1 MTKSSLKIKVD
12 RITPRIQY
20 TVDFVFQSRGINV
33 DLVVDGEDHQ
43 LDYTENGNASY
54 LLYSENLELHPSFNK
69 ELSVLEFKGK
79 ADYLASI
86 FYVLT
91 RMEEYTS
98 PDKDQHDRFTASQS
112 ILSKYNLLDQAICDR
127 WADHLIASLGIEL
140 PEKSISFEPTFDIDN
155 SFAYKHKTGSRRRFS
170 ILKDRLKNNKKRL
183 AERKAVDIGG
193 EDPYDTYEIITNI
206 ARQFQDTRIFW
217 LVESNGK
224 YDRNLDIN
232 HTRHQELIRSL
243 SSVAEIGIHPSY
255 KSFCSKSLVRKEKSA
270 LASILGTEINS
281 SRQHFLRFTLPDSYR
296 TLLEA
301 GIKNDYSMGFA
312 DNFGFRAGT
321 AKSFRWYDLLD
332 ESITEL
338 TIHPFV
344 YMDGTLNE
352 YLKLTPEQARDRIS
366 DLYVEVKRYGGTF
379 RFIWHN
385 ETIGEYNHW
394 KGWRSVLEHTLSLHH
409 E

>member
-1 MTKSSLKIKVD
+1 MSKSSLKIKVD
-12 RITPRIQY
+12 RISSRIQY
-20 TVDFVFQSRGINV
+20 TVDFVFQNRGI
-33 DLVVDGEDHQ
+33 DIELVTEGEAYAY
-43 LDYTENGNASY
+43 DYTENGNASY
-54 LLYSENLELHPSFNK
+54 LLYSENFELNPAFDK
-69 ELSVLEFKGK
+69 ELSVFEFDGK

-91 RMEEYTS
+91 RMEEYTT

-112 ILSKYNLLDQAICDR
+112 ILSKYDLLGKAVCDQ
-127 WADHLIASLGIEL
+127 WAEQFLNSVGVKV
-140 PEKSISFEPTFDIDN
+140 PEPKIRFEPTFDIDN
-155 SFAYKHKTGSRRRFS
+155 TFAYLHKTGTRRKLS
-170 ILKDRLKNNKKRL
+170 MLKDRLRNNKKRL
-183 AERKAVDIGG
+183 SERKAVEAGHQ
-193 EDPYDTYEIITNI
+193 DPYDTFDTISNI
-206 ARQFQDTRIFW
+206 AETFDETRIFW

-232 HTRHQELIRSL
+232 HPKHQELIRNL
-243 SSVAEIGIHPSY
+243 SKVAEIGIHPSY
-255 KSFCSKSLVRKEKSA
+255 QSFCSKSVVSDEKST
-270 LASILGTEINS
+270 LETILGMEIHS

-301 GIKNDYSMGFA
+301 GIKHDYSMGFA
-312 DNFGFRAGT
+312 DETGFRAGT
-321 AKSFRWYDLLD
+321 AKSFRWYDLLE

-338 TIHPFV
+338 TVHPFV

-352 YLKLTPEQARDRIS
+352 YLKLTPEQAMLRVS
-366 DLYVEVKRYGGTF
+366 ELYAEVKKHGGTF

-394 KGWRSVLEHTLSLHH
+394 EGWRSVLDHTISLSH